1 VVVVRS
7 RKRQEQ
13 WWREFGARVYY
24 IRTTKIVSVN
34 KEKAYDRHNHL
45 NMVEPTTPILVV
57 LPKTPK
63 TRAPRAP
70 RAPKIKVE
78 NPAGK
83 VKRVRKI
90 KTEQPPPPPPPP
102 PPSPI
107 ELIIVP
113 DSPPPPAPAVEIV
126 AAPPVPPP
134 TRLANGLTAA
144 WSVLFQ
150 NEVVPVL
157 FHSIRDISHGLRSR
171 GSDIPR
177 CEKLRAFL
185 RRRQKKVEPSPL
197 RSRRRSAPAWLS
209 GVSSISR
216 IGHGD
221 PAFTADESENHDYG
235 SAAMAYEG
243 EFANDG
249 FGDVADYE
257 AESPFFN

>member
-1 VVVVRS
+1 MSRLVVVRS

-24 IRTTKIVSVN
+24 IRATKKCNYEQRKVS
-34 KEKAYDRHNHL
+34 DRHNHL

-57 LPKTPK
+57 LPKPPK
-63 TRAPRAP
+63 TP
-70 RAPKIKVE
+70 RAPKAPKVKVE

-90 KTEQPPPPPPPP
+90 KIKTEQPPPPP

-113 DSPPPPAPAVEIV
+113 DSPPQPVVEVVVPPI
-126 AAPPVPPP
+126 PPP

-150 NEVVPVL
+150 NETTPVL

-177 CEKLRAFL
+177 CEKLR
-185 RRRQKKVEPSPL
+185 
-197 RSRRRSAPAWLS
+197 
-209 GVSSISR
+209 
-216 IGHGD
+216 
-221 PAFTADESENHDYG
+221 
-235 SAAMAYEG
+235 
-243 EFANDG
+243 
-249 FGDVADYE
+249 
-257 AESPFFN
+257 